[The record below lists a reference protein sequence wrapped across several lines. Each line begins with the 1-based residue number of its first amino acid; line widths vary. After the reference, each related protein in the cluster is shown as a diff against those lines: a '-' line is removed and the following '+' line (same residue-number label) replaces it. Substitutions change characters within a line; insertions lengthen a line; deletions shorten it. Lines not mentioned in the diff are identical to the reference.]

1 MRKLII
7 IGGRGNGGTVASLV
21 EDINHD
27 ESSWE
32 LLGFFNDDDP
42 IGTILY
48 DYPVL
53 GRPEDMADRKYG
65 DVCFSYSP
73 ILSMSYGK
81 TNAERLERMGLPS
94 ERFATLV
101 HPSTSVARHSKIGHG
116 VVIMAMA
123 QIRQGVEI
131 GNHVILLF
139 GSSVGHDSTVG
150 DYSFIANNA
159 VIGAH
164 AALEK
169 GAYLGSNA
177 VTLEGVTLGEWCLAG
192 IGAVVIRDVPP
203 MAVVVGNP
211 AGFVGERTFET
222 FGPRGKV

>member
-27 ESSWE
+27 KPSWE

-53 GRPEDMADRKYG
+53 GRPEDMADREYG

-81 TNAERLERMGLPS
+81 TNAERLERIGLPL
-94 ERFATLV
+94 ERFATLI
-101 HPSTSVARHSKIGHG
+101 HPLASVARHSQIGHG
-116 VVIMAMA
+116 VVVMSMV
-123 QIRQGVEI
+123 QIRQGAKI
-131 GNHVILLF
+131 GNHVILLS
-139 GSSVGHDSTVG
+139 GSSVGHDSAVA
-150 DYSFIANNA
+150 DYSFIANSA

-164 AALEK
+164 DSLER
-169 GAYLGSNA
+169 GTYLGSNA
-177 VTLEGVTLGEWCLAG
+177 VTLERITLGEWCLVG

-211 AGFVGERTFET
+211 ARFIKERTFET
-222 FGPRGKV
+222 FEPRGKV